1 MAVKFI
7 KTIRNGDRVEM
18 YIYEKCPMTFPF
30 KRQGPKLPR
39 GFYHCRRDDH
49 IKAMRR
55 RFVRM
60 CWRIFDSQKTNPAL
74 LTLTFSDHVTS
85 VSIAYLRFKEGMRR
99 IKFEYPN
106 LEYIAVP
113 EFTKKGRVH
122 FHLVVW
128 GIPEWHVA
136 SERDYRR
143 IASLWGHGFIDIN
156 PTNGSKKL
164 ISYIFKYCIKASWYS
179 RLVNQKAYTRSR
191 SMKIDKEKIT
201 WSFNQTISPV
211 DNWDSIIFT
220 VEYDTK
226 YLGRGTYYLFQ
237 ANQFTL

>member
-1 MAVKFI
+1 VEFI
-7 KTIRNGDRVEM
+7 KTVRNGDRVEM
-18 YIYEKCPMTFPF
+18 YVYKKCPMSFPYR
-30 KRQGPKLPR
+30 RQGPKKPR
-39 GFYHCRRDDH
+39 GFFGFRREDH
-49 IKAMRR
+49 LKAMRR

-60 CWRIFDSQKTNPAL
+60 CWRVFDNQKTNPAL
-74 LTLTFSDHVTS
+74 LTLTFSNHITS
-85 VSIAYLRFKEGMRR
+85 VPMAYMRFKEGMRR

-122 FHLVVW
+122 FHLIVW

-143 IASLWGHGFIDIN
+143 IATMWGLGFIDIV

-164 ISYIFKYCIKASWYS
+164 ISYVSKYFVKASADP

-191 SMKIDKEKIT
+191 SMNLVGETIT
-201 WSFNQTISPV
+201 WSYNQTVSPV

-220 VEYDTK
+220 VAYDTK